1 MVVKDR
7 LAEFKK
13 ARKNKKSKQ
22 ESDLDEIE
30 VLQKEIENVKSDI
43 DQIESNLKLMKNL
56 QTKILGSFYV
66 NEKDKN
72 YLESLKSQ
80 NLLLA
85 KTVKK
90 ILKNEKLKL
99 TENSSAY
106 ELKKNM
112 IHGQLTR
119 FTQIWENYLLD
130 QSSYQERS
138 KKIFAKAWK
147 IKAGNQDL
155 DFEDQQN
162 LENDSFAN
170 VFASN
175 YLMETEKSKQ
185 QLSQLNARLEE
196 FKELEKQVT
205 EVRDLFLEI
214 SILITEQGETI
225 DRIETRIDDA
235 EINVDKGNDQL
246 KKAKKLKHK
255 KRKLKIILASC
266 GSTLAGL
273 ILLGIFI

>member
-13 ARKNKKSKQ
+13 ARKNKKSNQ

-43 DQIESNLKLMKNL
+43 DQIESNLELMKNL

-72 YLESLKSQ
+72 DLESLKSQ

-85 KTVKK
+85 KNVKK
-90 ILKNEKLKL
+90 VLKNEKLKL

-138 KKIFAKAWK
+138 KKILAKAWQ
-147 IKAGNQDL
+147 IKAGNQNL

-162 LENDSFAN
+162 LENDSFSN
-170 VFASN
+170 IFASN

>member
-7 LAEFKK
+7 LADFKK
-13 ARKNKKSKQ
+13 ARENKNSKH
-22 ESDLDEIE
+22 ESDLEEIE
-30 VLQKEIENVKSDI
+30 AFQRQIENVKGDI

-72 YLESLKSQ
+72 DLESLKSQ

-85 KTVKK
+85 KIVKK
-90 ILKNEKLKL
+90 VLKKEKLKL
-99 TENSSAY
+99 TENKSAY
-106 ELKKNM
+106 ELQKNM

-147 IKAGNQDL
+147 IKAGTQDL

-162 LENDSFAN
+162 LENDSFSN
-170 VFASN
+170 IFASN
-175 YLMETEKSKQ
+175 YLRETEKSKQ
-185 QLSQLNARLEE
+185 QLSQL
-196 FKELEKQVT
+196 T
-205 EVRDLFLEI
+205 
-214 SILITEQGETI
+214 
-225 DRIETRIDDA
+225 TR
-235 EINVDKGNDQL
+235 VV
-246 KKAKKLKHK
+246 
-255 KRKLKIILASC
+255 C
-266 GSTLAGL
+266 T
-273 ILLGIFI
+273 